1 MKKFRNIISI
11 VLVVMMLASFAVV
24 SASAAFNEEDNEAIV
39 FYKGS
44 EETTSTSYPTIY
56 EALVAANSS
65 STTTNTVY
73 LLKNATLST
82 TIGVAPYVT
91 LVIPSSANYED
102 DSITGGNN
110 VTTNGNPNGSAYATL
125 TLNNNATLTVL
136 GTLLVAGNQQGTQS
150 RTGYRTGDY
159 GRVVISIGS
168 TLNVA
173 SGGKL
178 YARGEVEGEGTVA
191 AASGSTVYQR
201 FQIADWR
208 GGTASRSAYNAKV
221 FPFNLFSLGGISA
234 KTVYNAGSTLNGQ
247 GFFTIYG
254 IGQPLNIPYISNGTS
269 ANAPLHFTDDEGS
282 IQFTTN
288 GDLTT
293 IELNGAHIATGNLT
307 FSAFGYSFSS
317 AGLDCPFGYNTKVKL
332 NTGSTLAVET
342 KLKLLPGFD
351 LEVGSGATINV
362 ASGAAMYFYG
372 ADTYKSTYFFKKVPD
387 DIPLN
392 WTYSAAATL
401 TNKGGTVNNAG
412 TIASTDPNFDNVDG
426 FKAAESKPSVD
437 ILEYNQSTSK
447 TETAYFYL
455 GTLDTSTSTPA
466 A

>member
-1 MKKFRNIISI
+1 MKQFKKIIG
-11 VLVVMMLASFAVV
+11 VFLAGMMLVSLFTV
-24 SASAAFNEEDNEAIV
+24 SAFAASDDDTPEAIV
-39 FYKGS
+39 FFAG
-44 EETTSTSYPTIY
+44 T
-56 EALVAANSS
+56 
-65 STTTNTVY
+65 TTTNTSYATLSEAITAANASTDTTNTIY
-73 LLKNATLST
+73 LLKDAALST
-82 TIGVAPYVT
+82 SIGIASNVT
-91 LVIPSSANYED
+91 LVVPTSSNYQK
-102 DSITGGNN
+102 DSTTGGSN
-110 VTTNGNPNGSAYATL
+110 VTDNGDPNGNPYATL
-125 TLNNNATLTVL
+125 TINANVSFTVR
-136 GTLLVAGNQQGTQS
+136 GTLLVAGNQQGIQS
-150 RTGYRTGDY
+150 RTGFRTGDY
-159 GRVVISIGS
+159 GQVVLKDGARLNIS
-168 TLNVA
+168 

-178 YARGEVEGEGTVA
+178 YARGEITGTGTVTA
-191 AASGSTVYQR
+191 NSGSTVYQR

-208 GGTASRSAYNAKV
+208 GGTASRNAYNAKV

-234 KTVYNAGSTLNGQ
+234 KTVYNAGSNLNGQ

-293 IELNGAHIATGNLT
+293 IEINGAHIATGNLT

-332 NTGSTLAVET
+332 NSGSTLAVDT

-351 LEVGSGATINV
+351 IEVGSGATINV

-372 ADTYKSTYFFKKVPD
+372 ADAYKSTYFFKKVPD

-426 FKAAESKPSVD
+426 FKAAESEPSVD

-455 GTLDTSTSTPA
+455 GTPDTSTPTPA